1 MLSTAL
7 MKTYQSIPEIM
18 QKISFD
24 PKTYKKRSPT
34 FSDLQKT
41 FIKPNNYRL
50 ISMNNKIISIIILC
64 LMLLSTLPLSLHSTG
79 GEQKTAKTL
88 VKNLEDE
95 MQKKEKKKESE
106 K

>member
-1 MLSTAL
+1 
-7 MKTYQSIPEIM
+7 
-18 QKISFD
+18 
-24 PKTYKKRSPT
+24 
-34 FSDLQKT
+34 
-41 FIKPNNYRL
+41 
-50 ISMNNKIISIIILC
+50 
-64 LMLLSTLPLSLHSTG
+64 MLLSTLPLSLHSTG